1 MKTILYQPL
10 FINPQAYFVFP
21 SLYHIEKGDSFIEPA
36 NITGQLIIN
45 TLTDDPTLTPTILT
59 VKDNNQ
65 IDFSI
70 FAGKHIRISQYTK
83 FTIEY
88 TNTTG
93 EGTIHLM
100 IGNTSYD
107 VISGQ
112 QQTYNISDMVKLDF
126 LNMEEVTNFSGI
138 IKFTNIK

>member
-1 MKTILYQPL
+1 MEEQLKVIKNWSPL
-10 FINPQAYFVFP
+10 ASISTFNFIATDNK
-21 SLYHIEKGDSFIEPA
+21 IE
-36 NITGQLIIN
+36 
-45 TLTDDPTLTPTILT
+45 
-59 VKDNNQ
+59 
-65 IDFSI
+65 
-70 FAGKHIRISQYTK
+70 FAGSTYGGTMTYILADTDITK

-93 EGTIHLM
+93 ESTIHLM

-112 QQTYNISDMVKLDF
+112 QQTYNISNTVKLDF